1 MVSGERSPIA
11 SAAMFEKD
19 RMKFESYW
27 LDTRPPFHAGCE
39 GPVDGRA
46 DVVVIGGGFTGL
58 SAALALAQRGVSVVV
73 LEAAQIAGE
82 ASGRNGGQCNTGVA
96 QDYASLAAR
105 IGAEPAR
112 QFYRAYESAVKSV
125 EALVAEHA
133 IDCDFRR
140 AGKLKLAAKPQHFA
154 ALAKTY
160 DALRRDVD
168 ADIELIEPSRVRDE
182 IGSDGFHGGLL
193 QHNGAQMHMGKF
205 GVGLAQAA
213 ARAGAR
219 IYEHA
224 AVTQIERLGG
234 ERHTIVSTRGT
245 IVADRVLVA
254 TGASQHGPFAWF
266 RRRIAPV
273 GSFIVVTEPL
283 PDAQLNR
290 LFVHRRAY
298 VTSRQIGNYFRV
310 TPDNRLLFGGRARF
324 AMSSPRSDAK
334 SGEILRAGLAGYFPE
349 LAAVRLDYC
358 WGGLVDITADRL
370 PRAGQHEGLYYSMG
384 YSGHGVQM
392 AVHMGRVMADV
403 LYGAAASNPWRELDW
418 PAMPGHFG
426 HAWFLP
432 LVGAYYRMQD
442 FLH

>member
-1 MVSGERSPIA
+1 MAFNGRSPIA
-11 SAAMFEKD
+11 VDTMLEKD
-19 RMKFESYW
+19 PMKFDSYW
-27 LDTRPPFHAGCE
+27 LDTRPAFRAGCE
-39 GPVDGRA
+39 GPVEGRA
-46 DVVVIGGGFTGL
+46 DVAVIGGGFTGL

-96 QDYASLAAR
+96 QDYASLVAR

-112 QFYRAYESAVKSV
+112 QFYRAYESAVRSV
-125 EALVAEHA
+125 EAIVAEHA
-133 IDCDFRR
+133 IDCDFRH
-140 AGKLKLAAKPQHFA
+140 AGKLKLAAKPKHFEG
-154 ALAKTY
+154 LAKTF
-160 DALRRDVD
+160 DVLRREVD
-168 ADIELIEPSRVRDE
+168 PDIELIEPSRIRDE
-182 IGSDGFHGGLL
+182 IASDGFYGGLL
-193 QHNGAQMHMGKF
+193 QRNGVQMHMGKF

-213 ARAGAR
+213 VRAGAR
-219 IYEHA
+219 IYEQA
-224 AVTQIERLGG
+224 AVTRLERIEG
-234 ERHTIVSTRGT
+234 ERHAITCTRGT
-245 IVADRVLVA
+245 LVADRVLVA

-290 LFVHRRAY
+290 LFPHRRAY

-334 SGEILRAGLAGYFPE
+334 SGEILRAGMAGYFPE
-349 LAAVRLDYC
+349 LAHVRLDYC

-370 PRAGQHEGLYYSMG
+370 PRAGQHDGLYYSMG

-392 AVHMGRVMADV
+392 SVHMGRVMADV

-432 LVGAYYRMQD
+432 FVGAYYRMQD

>member
-1 MVSGERSPIA
+1 
-11 SAAMFEKD
+11 
-19 RMKFESYW
+19 MKFDSYW
-27 LDTRPPFHAGCE
+27 LDTRPAFRAGCE
-39 GPVDGRA
+39 GPVEGCA
-46 DVVVIGGGFTGL
+46 DVAVIGGGFTGL

-96 QDYASLAAR
+96 QDYASLVAR

-112 QFYRAYESAVKSV
+112 QFYRAYENAVRSV
-125 EALVAEHA
+125 EAIVAEHA
-133 IDCDFRR
+133 IDCDFRH
-140 AGKLKLAAKPQHFA
+140 AGKLKLAAKPKHFEG
-154 ALAKTY
+154 LAKTF
-160 DALRRDVD
+160 DVLRREVD
-168 ADIELIEPSRVRDE
+168 PDIELIEPSRIRDE
-182 IGSDGFHGGLL
+182 IASDGFYGGLL
-193 QHNGAQMHMGKF
+193 QRNGVQMHMGKF

-213 ARAGAR
+213 VRAGAR
-219 IYEHA
+219 IYEQA
-224 AVTQIERLGG
+224 AVTRLERIDG
-234 ERHTIVSTRGT
+234 ERHAITCTRGT
-245 IVADRVLVA
+245 LVADRVLVA

-290 LFVHRRAY
+290 LFPHRRAY

-334 SGEILRAGLAGYFPE
+334 SGEILRAGMAGYFPE
-349 LAAVRLDYC
+349 LADVRLDYC

-370 PRAGQHEGLYYSMG
+370 PRAGQHDGLYYSMG

-392 AVHMGRVMADV
+392 SVHMGRVMADV

-432 LVGAYYRMQD
+432 FVGAYYRMQD